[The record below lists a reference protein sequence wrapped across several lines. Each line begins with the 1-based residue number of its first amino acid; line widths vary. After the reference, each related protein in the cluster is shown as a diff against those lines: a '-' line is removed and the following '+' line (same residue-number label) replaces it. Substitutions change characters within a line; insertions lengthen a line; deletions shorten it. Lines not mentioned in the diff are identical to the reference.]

1 MLSEVTFAV
10 LGLLFLFA
18 DIRTWSSTFQLTFF
32 GSTNTQLAIMAGA
45 VFATSFLAPLVG
57 WQIGPRRSTALS
69 GLILGLAT
77 LLATLSRN
85 NLLDLALTTVG
96 LAAGMWWLGLLHS
109 SRAADR
115 PSPLPVALPVA
126 FVGDVALRSAFRTVP
141 VVDAPLSVA
150 APLVLVA
157 ALVFFAAGITALGG
171 PRQWTRPGL
180 VGAVGLLAIPAL
192 ILVAETAG
200 TNGAQIALASGLGLG
215 PDGSRSTYLGT
226 VLVGLGLA
234 AGSLALTRGF
244 SRGLLAAIGCAVGA
258 GLVWAHVPTVSLVG
272 GLVLA
277 AGVIAAGATLAA
289 DQLVPARSP
298 LVVTLALAVGWMAFL
313 AAAFGFYAFWAYEP
327 AAWAAT
333 ALVVVAALAHARV
346 PVPPWRGLA
355 LALAPIAIVVPAAI
369 LVVTPAP
376 AATEP
381 ARAMFR
387 LMTYNIHQGFN
398 ADHVPSLDALA
409 EAIARESPDVLLLQE
424 VVRGWMIDEQ
434 HDALIVLSE
443 RLAMPYIF
451 GPNVGDLY
459 GNAVL
464 SRYPIAE
471 VRRVHF
477 ASQPSLARQPRG
489 ALLVRIGDV
498 LVINTHLDD
507 VSDSSAVRQ
516 EQMRTI
522 LREWDGEKLAIL
534 AGDMNATPETIEIA
548 LIDQAG
554 FGDLAE
560 SAGLTFPADNPSKR
574 IDYVWGI
581 GVTGSNAHTVDAP
594 NASDHRGL
602 VVNVRR
608 QGNP

>member
-32 GSTNTQLAIMAGA
+32 GSTNVQLAIMAGA

-77 LLATLSRN
+77 LLATLSRT

-115 PSPLPVALPVA
+115 PSPFPVALPVA

-171 PRQWTRPGL
+171 PRHWMRPGL
-180 VGAVGLLAIPAL
+180 AGAVGLLAIPAL
-192 ILVAETAG
+192 ILVTETAG

-244 SRGLLAAIGCAVGA
+244 SRGLLAAIGCAIGA
-258 GLVWAHVPTVSLVG
+258 ALVWAHVPTVSLVG

-313 AAAFGFYAFWAYEP
+313 AAAFGFYALWAYEP

-333 ALVVVAALAHARV
+333 ALVVVGALANARV

-355 LALAPIAIVVPAAI
+355 LVLAPIAIVVPAAI

-381 ARAMFR
+381 ARATFR

-409 EAIARESPDVLLLQE
+409 ETIAHESPDVLLLQE

-434 HDALIVLSE
+434 HDALSVLSE
-443 RLAMPYIF
+443 RLAMPYVF
-451 GPNVGDLY
+451 GPNIGDLF

-477 ASQPSLARQPRG
+477 APQPSFVHQPRG
-489 ALLVRIGDV
+489 ALLVRIGDM
-498 LVINTHLDD
+498 LVINAHLDEIRE
-507 VSDSSAVRQ
+507 SSAVRQ
-516 EQMRTI
+516 EQMRAI
-522 LREWDGEKLAIL
+522 LREWDGEKVAIL

-560 SAGLTFPADNPSKR
+560 SAGLTFPADSPSQR

-581 GVTGSNAHTVDAP
+581 GVIGSNAHTVNAP

-602 VVNVRR
+602 VVNVMR
-608 QGNP
+608 PSAP

>member
-1 MLSEVTFAV
+1 
-10 LGLLFLFA
+10 
-18 DIRTWSSTFQLTFF
+18 
-32 GSTNTQLAIMAGA
+32 
-45 VFATSFLAPLVG
+45 
-57 WQIGPRRSTALS
+57 
-69 GLILGLAT
+69 
-77 LLATLSRN
+77 
-85 NLLDLALTTVG
+85 
-96 LAAGMWWLGLLHS
+96 MWWLGLLHS

-115 PSPLPVALPVA
+115 PSPFPVALPVA

-180 VGAVGLLAIPAL
+180 VG
-192 ILVAETAG
+192 
-200 TNGAQIALASGLGLG
+200 
-215 PDGSRSTYLGT
+215 
-226 VLVGLGLA
+226 
-234 AGSLALTRGF
+234 
-244 SRGLLAAIGCAVGA
+244 
-258 GLVWAHVPTVSLVG
+258 GLVR
-272 GLVLA
+272 A

-298 LVVTLALAVGWMAFL
+298 LVVTLALAVGWMAVL
-313 AAAFGFYAFWAYEP
+313 AAAFGFYALWAYEP

-333 ALVVVAALAHARV
+333 ALVVVGALANARV

-355 LALAPIAIVVPAAI
+355 LVLAPIAIVVPAAI

-381 ARAMFR
+381 ARATFR

-409 EAIARESPDVLLLQE
+409 ETIAHESPDVLLLQE

-434 HDALIVLSE
+434 HDALSVLSE
-443 RLAMPYIF
+443 RLAMPYVF
-451 GPNVGDLY
+451 GPNIGDLF

-477 ASQPSLARQPRG
+477 APQPSFVHQPRG
-489 ALLVRIGDV
+489 ALLVRIGDM
-498 LVINTHLDD
+498 LVINAHLDEIRE
-507 VSDSSAVRQ
+507 SSAVRQ
-516 EQMRTI
+516 EQMRAI
-522 LREWDGEKLAIL
+522 LREWDGEKVAIL
-534 AGDMNATPETIEIA
+534 AGDMNAPPETIEIA

-554 FGDLAE
+554 FGALAE
-560 SAGLTFPADNPSKR
+560 SAGLTSPADSPSQR

-581 GVTGSNAHTVDAP
+581 GVIGSNAHTVNAP

-602 VVNVRR
+602 VVNVMR
-608 QGNP
+608 PSAP